1 MKVMLV
7 EDSTP
12 LRGIIKQMLANLGY
26 DDVVEAGDGQ
36 EAWERLTQDS
46 FGLLLTDW
54 NMPRMSGLELL
65 QKVRQASALKALPV
79 VMLTTR
85 NNKQDIISAV
95 KAGVNN
101 YVTKP
106 CKPSQLKEKIDKAL
120 LQQAGKRVDHTETAE
135 RVIRGCRKYHP
146 TQKSPYVLFFEGKTD
161 VEALPKGDREM
172 TRYYQCVID
181 VLDGFNQ
188 TYPGLELGYSIE
200 HDTKEVARLVRA
212 DDQRVE
218 MLMISARPPEG
229 FSLARMISFGKGK
242 KVPVFLI
249 CDSIA
254 GLSPD
259 QRDGVAKVG
268 VEMLERRAVTAESLK
283 ELVERYLVPD
293 VRTTASGLQY
303 LEVLSGPG
311 VEPQAGQQVT
321 VHYTGMLENG
331 TVFDNSIEREQ
342 PFEFTLGQGIVID
355 GWEEG
360 ISMMKKGGRAL
371 LVIPPELGYGEEG
384 DGKIIPPNATL
395 IFNVELVDISNS
407 PDDKEEKMV
416 E

>member
-12 LRGIIKQMLANLGY
+12 LRGIIKQMLFKLGY
-26 DDVVEAGDGQ
+26 EDVAEAGDGQ
-36 EAWERLTQDS
+36 EAWERLS
-46 FGLLLTDW
+46 KEKFELLLTDW

-65 QKVRQASALKALPV
+65 QKVRQAPELKGLPV

-106 CKPSQLKEKIDKAL
+106 CKPSQLKEKIDKAI
-120 LQQAGKRVDHTETAE
+120 LQQVGKKVDHTEVAE
-135 RVIRGCRKYHP
+135 GIIRGCRKYHP
-146 TQKSPYVLFFEGKTD
+146 TQKGPYILFFEARTD
-161 VEALPKGDREM
+161 IEELPKGGSRELA
-172 TRYYQCVID
+172 RFYQCVLE
-181 VLDGFNQ
+181 VLEGFNQ

-200 HDTKEVARLVRA
+200 HDTKEVSRLVRA
-212 DDQRVE
+212 EDQRVE
-218 MLMISARPPEG
+218 VLMISARTPEG
-229 FSLARMISFGKGK
+229 FSLARMISFGKDK

-254 GLSPD
+254 ALSPD

-268 VEMLERRAVTAESLK
+268 IEMLERRAVTTESLK
-283 ELVERYLVPD
+283 ELVERYLVPE

-303 LEVLSGPG
+303 LEVLPGPG

-331 TVFDNSIEREQ
+331 TVFDNSIERDQ
-342 PFEFTLGQGIVID
+342 PFEFTLGQEIVID

-395 IFNVELVDISNS
+395 IFNVELVDVSD
-407 PDDKEEKMV
+407 PPEGEEKMV

>member
-12 LRGIIKQMLANLGY
+12 LRGIIKQMLFNLGY
-26 DDVVEAGDGQ
+26 EEVVEAGDGQ
-36 EAWERLTQDS
+36 EAWEHLSQDS
-46 FGLLLTDW
+46 FDLLLTDW

-65 QKVRQASALKALPV
+65 QKVRQAPELKELPV

-106 CKPSQLKEKIDKAL
+106 CKPSQLKEKIDKAI
-120 LQQAGKRVDHTETAE
+120 LQQAGKKVDYTEEAE
-135 RVIRGCRKYHP
+135 GLIRGCRKYHP
-146 TQKSPYVLFFEGKTD
+146 TQKGAYILFFEARTD
-161 VEALPKGDREM
+161 VEALPKGEGELM
-172 TRYYQCVID
+172 RYYHCVIEA
-181 VLDGFNQ
+181 LDGFNQ

-200 HDTKEVARLVRA
+200 HDTKEVTRLVRA
-212 DDQRVE
+212 EDQQVE
-218 MLMISARPPEG
+218 ILMISGRTPEG

-242 KVPVFLI
+242 KIPVFLI

-254 GLSPD
+254 ALPPD

-268 VEMLERRAVTAESLK
+268 VEMLERRAVTTESLK
-283 ELVERYLVPD
+283 QLVEKYLVPD
-293 VRTTASGLQY
+293 VRTTTSGLQY
-303 LEVLSGPG
+303 LEMLGGPG
-311 VEPQAGQQVT
+311 VEPLPGQQVT
-321 VHYTGMLENG
+321 VHYTGMLEDG
-331 TVFDNSIEREQ
+331 TVFDNSIERDQ

-360 ISMMKKGGRAL
+360 ISMLKKGGRAL

-395 IFNVELVDISNS
+395 IFNVELVDIGD
-407 PDDKEEKMV
+407 PPEGEEEMV